1 MLSLMLDPQKV
12 REDFPSIAGDYIF
25 MNNADSTGIPIP
37 VLERVLAYYN
47 EVKSRPGSESTPS
60 HKALELYLEARDTIL
75 KHFGIT
81 GENIMFSSSN
91 FQSLTAILQSI
102 ELKNN
107 DVFLVSSNTQGR
119 IVNLIKEYVSMG
131 KGRVEIFDFET
142 EGFEEK
148 LKTVIKKSVKA
159 ALINHVCGATGTMV
173 PLDKVIPVLK
183 DKGVVTI
190 LDATYSVQRMHL
202 NLPKIGVDYAYFK
215 SGNIFSIEGTSIL
228 YFSEE
233 RADSIKKTQGYLLIK
248 RGEEEK
254 HIDTVALAAAI
265 RYLDGLGF
273 EDILNHERSLVD
285 EIASIGTG
293 EGISFHQSSSKDSK
307 TGILSITMDN
317 LPSNFLQ
324 AILEDQFHIIAESG
338 SFDSPLLL
346 QKTGGRNALRFSP
359 TIFNTVEE
367 ARKVGEK
374 IAEIRESWKE
384 RVVEKTS
391 EEQQAGIG

>member
-1 MLSLMLDPQKV
+1 MLDPYKV

-75 KHFGIT
+75 KHFDAIGD
-81 GENIMFSSSN
+81 NIMFSSSN
-91 FQSLTAILQSI
+91 LQSLTAILQSI

-107 DVFLVSSNTQGR
+107 DIFLVSSNTQGR
-119 IVNLIKEYVSMG
+119 VLNLIKECVSISR
-131 KGRVEIFDFET
+131 GRTEIFDFET
-142 EGFEEK
+142 ENLEEK
-148 LKTVIKKSVKA
+148 LKAIIKKGVKA
-159 ALINHVCGATGTMV
+159 ALINHVCGATGAIV
-173 PLDKVIPVLK
+173 PLDKVVPILK
-183 DKGVVTI
+183 DRGVVTI
-190 LDATYSVQRMHL
+190 LDATYSVQRMRL

-233 RADSIKKTQGYLLIK
+233 RASSIKKTQGYLLIK

-285 EIASIGTG
+285 EITG
-293 EGISFHQSSSKDSK
+293 IAGGDGISFYQPAPKDSK
-307 TGILSITMDN
+307 TGILSITMNN

-324 AILEDQFHIIAESG
+324 IILEDQFHIIAESG

-346 QKTGGRNALRFSP
+346 QKTGGRDALRISP
-359 TIFNTVEE
+359 TIFNTIEE

-374 IAEIRESWKE
+374 LAEIRESWS
-384 RVVEKTS
+384 EKFMEKIS
-391 EEQQAGIG
+391 EEQQPE